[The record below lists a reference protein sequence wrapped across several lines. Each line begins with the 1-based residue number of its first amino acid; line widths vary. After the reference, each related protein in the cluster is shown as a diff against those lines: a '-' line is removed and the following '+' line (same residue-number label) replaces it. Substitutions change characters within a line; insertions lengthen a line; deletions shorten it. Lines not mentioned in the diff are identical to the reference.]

1 MCRRSPRTHPRCCM
15 IMHDVVEIDIFN
27 SSFSFLKPQPKQK
40 PNEHKTHQKPK
51 PKSENAPLATSS
63 STSDMCHVVP
73 TAGSDE
79 RHGQRRAT
87 REMGTSIGG
96 TRAQRAQRRSTLILQ
111 SPGLF
116 FCMVPAGD
124 GRIMTRTGWDLSR
137 GGRFVLGWTFDA
149 LS

>member
-1 MCRRSPRTHPRCCM
+1 MW
-15 IMHDVVEIDIFN
+15 IVVEIDIFN
-27 SSFSFLKPQPKQK
+27 SFFLKPQPKQTK
-40 PNEHKTHQKPK
+40 NQKNPKTKTPPK
-51 PKSENAPLATSS
+51 KHRTRNGRSEVGERAPGARTQVTTNIVRSTSNMSFPQPAATSD
-63 STSDMCHVVP
+63 T
-73 TAGSDE
+73 GSDARHE
-79 RHGQRRAT
+79 RWARQSGA
-87 REMGTSIGG
+87 
-96 TRAQRAQRRSTLILQ
+96 RAQRAQRRSTLILQ